1 MNTFPCSW
9 ISDEYRSVTPNLW
22 KPPKRPGE
30 SDTGCDNVLHKSGL
44 NARASPSYKFYIPTA
59 ITINRKQA
67 GSLHQERG
75 ARQYW
80 RNPEVIP
87 TSRLCLER
95 LSIRSTSWT
104 ASPPVTAATSASLD
118 ATALPTTPASW
129 TGWSASLDWLGG
141 RPVHWFVWQICMLTS
156 WLTRVFWK
164 LDGGTTRTQS
174 FTGPLDRTAS
184 GLVYRLLVAQFNP
197 VAGHLPELLEAA
209 ADQLLLHRFTIT
221 VKTGSLFK
229 WRRCLACTSLLLH
242 QPTSSFRSSDSCS
255 LYSPMWFHTRPATIA
270 ASRALERSCTAW
282 SCSRFSAEH
291 AEAVIFICV
300 A

>member
-1 MNTFPCSW
+1 M
-9 ISDEYRSVTPNLW
+9 
-22 KPPKRPGE
+22 
-30 SDTGCDNVLHKSGL
+30 
-44 NARASPSYKFYIPTA
+44 A

-75 ARQYW
+75 AHQYW

-87 TSRLCLER
+87 TSRLCLE
-95 LSIRSTSWT
+95 SPPIRSTSWS

-141 RPVHWFVWQICMLTS
+141 RPVHWFVCQFCMLTS
-156 WLTRVFWK
+156 WATRVFWN
-164 LDGGTTRTQS
+164 LDGGTTGTQS

-184 GLVYRLLVAQFNP
+184 GLVYRLLVAQFDP

-209 ADQLLLHRFTIT
+209 AAADHLMLHCFTIT

-229 WRRCLACTSLLLH
+229 WRGCLGCT
-242 QPTSSFRSSDSCS
+242 
-255 LYSPMWFHTRPATIA
+255 
-270 ASRALERSCTAW
+270 
-282 SCSRFSAEH
+282 
-291 AEAVIFICV
+291 
-300 A
+300 